1 MNLKLILAFLTKLT
15 TFSHKHPSLAC
26 ARCALRVCALCVC
39 ACAPTRGVYVKKWL
53 EWLGIGK
60 N

>member
-15 TFSHKHPSLAC
+15 TFSHKHPSLTCERFACERFSC
-26 ARCALRVCALCVC
+26 ARVLL
-39 ACAPTRGVYVKKWL
+39 TRGAYVKKWL

>member
-26 ARCALRVCALCVC
+26 ARFACARVRVCAYAGGVC
-39 ACAPTRGVYVKKWL
+39 
-53 EWLGIGK
+53 
-60 N
+60 